1 MADVFAKPIASGGGM
16 TVSIMLAEPN
26 LFLTGFDHHGR
37 RRGRRSEPGSAFLR
51 GTLKL
56 ELSRSVKIKEINLR
70 LNGKGRIDWPGAAGV
85 PIKGRR
91 RDHELLNSLSQELKF
106 FDIASKSWETEYG
119 TLCTFTLASDSHNT
133 LSDVR
138 CLPRPRQNSFLSP
151 DSASTISVS
160 SSSNRSCKEG
170 RRLSLVHRARS
181 RSVGKSETSST
192 SSQDHVHKDYKRFPA
207 GVYEYTFE
215 IPVDY
220 RYCETVNLPAGYLT
234 WRLSTEIVRP
244 GPFKP
249 NLHGYRDISI
259 IRLPD
264 MMSLEITEPVAI
276 RKCWEDQLY
285 YEMVLSGRTFP
296 IGSRLPIML
305 KLQPLDK
312 RVQLLKVRV
321 HISESIEYI
330 SKYLDPHTG
339 TVVKRKDPKRMF
351 CVFEKVAGHEVDN
364 SRFPGSTLTYRR
376 GGEVDDEARQIHR
389 TVASE
394 RGTMPENYDAVH
406 FRNRVS
412 NMLGELDLGLEELWE
427 DTELDLNVQIPTC
440 QMMARKSELQ
450 VHPDVSWTRFTVQ
463 HWVRVV
469 LRVAKRDDVKPASYK
484 NQYEITIES
493 PIMILNC
500 RNNEMTLPQYSS
512 VDSNGGTTSQPHR
525 QCGCPDAP
533 LTSFPLSTSPLTV
546 PGMSPKTLVV
556 TQVEPISGDNL
567 DLFAG
572 NAAPEL
578 EPELEL
584 SPPSHGIN
592 RVPSYQPRAF
602 TDLTIDTSLDLPTPY
617 DDDINE
623 ENGLS
628 RPPQYDV
635 VVGTPSVDG
644 LADYFSRLETYEDN
658 AAHSMDG
665 GGRSCNSAEYDSD
678 DSGDA
683 PLRLVNRGGRVNVR
697 NPMCPVLLRA
707 PSRSMDMQRPAL
719 ETIMGRPGRLGR
731 R

>member
-1 MADVFAKPIASGGGM
+1 MADASTKPIASGGGI
-16 TVSIMLAEPN
+16 TASLMLAEPN

-91 RDHELLNSLSQELKF
+91 RDHELLNSLSQELKY
-106 FDIASKSWETEYG
+106 FDVASKSWETEFG
-119 TLCTFTLASDSHNT
+119 TLCTFTLAGDSQQA
-133 LSDVR
+133 

-151 DSASTISVS
+151 DSASAISVGS
-160 SSSNRSCKEG
+160 SSRSCKEG

-181 RSVGKSETSST
+181 RSVGKSDTST
-192 SSQDHVHKDYKRFPA
+192 ADVHVHKDYKRFPA
-207 GVYEYTFE
+207 GVYEYSFE

-234 WRLSTEIVRP
+234 WRLSAEIVRP

-249 NLHGYRDISI
+249 NVHGFRDISI

-264 MMSLEITEPVAI
+264 MLSLEVTEPVAI

-296 IGSRLPIML
+296 IGGRLPITL

-321 HISESIEYI
+321 YISESIEYI
-330 SKYLDPHTG
+330 SKYLDPHTNLM
-339 TVVKRKDPKRMF
+339 VRRKDPKRMF
-351 CVFEKVAGHEVDN
+351 CIFEKVAGQDIDN
-364 SRFPGSTLTYRR
+364 SRFPGSSLTYRR
-376 GGEVDDEARQIHR
+376 GGELDAETRQAHR
-389 TVASE
+389 TEASA
-394 RGTMPENYDAVH
+394 RGTMPENYDAMH

-412 NMLGELDLGLEELWE
+412 NMLGELDLGLEQLWG

-440 QMMARKSELQ
+440 QMMARKSELH
-450 VHPDVSWTRFTVQ
+450 VHPDVSWTRFAVQ

-512 VDSNGGTTSQPHR
+512 VDNAMDTASQPHR

-533 LTSFPLSTSPLTV
+533 ITPFPRSSSPLTL

-556 TQVEPISGDNL
+556 TQIEPIAGDNL
-567 DLFAG
+567 DL
-572 NAAPEL
+572 NST
-578 EPELEL
+578 
-584 SPPSHGIN
+584 SPPPARQPTPPLRGIN
-592 RVPSYQPRAF
+592 RAPTYQPRAF
-602 TDLTIDTSLDLPTPY
+602 TDLTIDTTMDLPTPY

-623 ENGLS
+623 ENGLP

-644 LADYFSRLETYEDN
+644 LADYFSRLQTYN
-658 AAHSMDG
+658 NTAHG
-665 GGRSCNSAEYDSD
+665 VGAGAGHTRSSADYDSD

-683 PLRLVNRGGRVNVR
+683 PVRLVNRGGGVNVR

-719 ETIMGRPGRLGR
+719 EAIMGRPGRVGR
-731 R
+731 G